1 MENNTEMLS
10 SLNLKRG
17 QLKAQITRFKTFLAT
32 FSVDNDIVEVE
43 SRLHAVEGHALE
55 QFNDI
60 QNQIENLQ
68 NSEIQDEQRDAFENA
83 YFKAISDAKR
93 LIADKNKVSIHS
105 SSDRDSNMIP
115 IVSEVD
121 ARGRVKLPQLNLPEF
136 HGQALLDSG
145 STSNFITK
153 ALAQKLK
160 LDTTNTNVPIVGV
173 NNTNTAVSSITDA
186 TITSCDGGYN
196 YKGNFLIINT
206 ITRHMPQLTF
216 DITKVNIPEG
226 IQLADAKFNES
237 RPVEVMN
244 LGL

>member
-1 MENNTEMLS
+1 MKASICFTQFKDGSKDVELS
-10 SLNLKRG
+10 GHCVKRKRVPIKEI
-17 QLKAQITRFKTFLAT
+17 QSTKIKCLYFKSPFGPIDPDCIRKPIY
-32 FSVDNDIVEVE
+32 SVEVRKQKVTSKNDE
-43 SRLHAVEGHALE
+43 AGHALE

-136 HGQALLDSG
+136 HGQYDQW
-145 STSNFITK
+145 
-153 ALAQKLK
+153 LAYLSLVKLTQGDE
-160 LDTTNTNVPIVGV
+160 LSYP
-173 NNTNTAVSSITDA
+173 S
-186 TITSCDGGYN
+186 
-196 YKGNFLIINT
+196 
-206 ITRHMPQLTF
+206 
-216 DITKVNIPEG
+216 
-226 IQLADAKFNES
+226 
-237 RPVEVMN
+237 
-244 LGL
+244 